1 MLIASLHSMNNG
13 WRRLLKTQLWISF
26 DFFQK
31 TFFQKFELLNSG
43 CGLSAGLAYLQVFTV
58 SNKTMNK
65 VTTNNQFKLQF
76 YLIQKFSEIN
86 GINSWIPK
94 FCQAVA
100 GLIVKDIHVTQIDL

>member
-1 MLIASLHSMNNG
+1 MFDEQWMK
-13 WRRLLKTQLWISF
+13 KTSQDSTL
-26 DFFQK
+26 DFFWFLSK
-31 TFFQKFELLNSG
+31 NLFSKIWVAKFRVWLIWG
-43 CGLSAGLAYLQVFTV
+43 IAYLQVFTV

-86 GINSWIPK
+86 VINSWIPK